1 MQSTKSKREKGP
13 QGSSGRAPK
22 SYVVNPAG
30 GVLTVEDLPSA
41 RPGRWVAR
49 KKAEVVAGV
58 RGGLISLTEAC
69 ARYELTPEEFLSW
82 QNALDRFGL
91 KGLGVTKNPGR
102 ARPPAEPAAASSAD
116 AAAIRAQ
123 SLVGWP

>member
-1 MQSTKSKREKGP
+1 ME
-13 QGSSGRAPK
+13 
-22 SYVVNPAG
+22 NLPA
-30 GVLTVEDLPSA
+30 A

-69 ARYELTPEEFLSW
+69 ARYELTPEEYLTW

-91 KGLGVTKNPGR
+91 KGLGITKRCGR
-102 ARPPAEPAAASSAD
+102 AKPPEPCGL
-116 AAAIRAQ
+116 AQ
-123 SLVGWP
+123 EFPGKAG